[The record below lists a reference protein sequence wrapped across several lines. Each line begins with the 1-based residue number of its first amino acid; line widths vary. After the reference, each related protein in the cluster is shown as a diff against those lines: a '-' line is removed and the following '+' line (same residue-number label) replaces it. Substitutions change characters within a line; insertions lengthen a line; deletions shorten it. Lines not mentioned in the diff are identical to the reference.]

1 MLRGVGNCQYT
12 PISTNGTTTINPGQP
27 AGTPANPDGN
37 GVFYGAD
44 LIALG
49 TSPVINVYDMITS
62 LTGGTNTTTTT
73 NQLMNGTGTA
83 AGQNL
88 QAGVPGVGV
97 RYKGALVA
105 VTSGTAAGTW
115 NALWD

>member
-1 MLRGVGNCQYT
+1 MPLRAVGNAQYT
-12 PISTNGTTTINPGQP
+12 QISTNGTTTLNPGDA
-27 AGTPANPDGN
+27 AGVPSKPDGN

-44 LIALG
+44 LVALG
-49 TSPVINVYDMITS
+49 TSPVLSVYDLITS
-62 LTGGTNTTTTT
+62 LTGGTNTATTS
-73 NQLMNGTGTA
+73 NLLMNGTGTA
-83 AGQNL
+83 AGQSF
-88 QAGVPGVGV
+88 QVGVDGGV